1 MENLDEYKKIRDCGY
16 RIIKVKTNGFRYNI
30 NTKEKLVYIPPIK
43 EESKLIEILKEIE
56 EEIN

>member
-1 MENLDEYKKIRDCGY
+1 MENLDEYKKIMGCGY
-16 RIIKVKTNGFRYNI
+16 KIIEVKTNGFRYNI

-43 EESKLIEILKEIE
+43 EKSKLIEILREIG